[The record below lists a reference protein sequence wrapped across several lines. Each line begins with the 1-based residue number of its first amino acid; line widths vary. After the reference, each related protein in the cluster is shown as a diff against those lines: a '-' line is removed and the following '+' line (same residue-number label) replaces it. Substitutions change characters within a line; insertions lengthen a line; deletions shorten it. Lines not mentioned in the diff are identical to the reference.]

1 MNLCADGIGGIF
13 ITLYYMY
20 GSNNTVVC
28 CSAAI
33 LFLMIGLFGI
43 TYFMPES
50 PLWLLKMGRSGEAV
64 EIIKKIY
71 KLNGV
76 PVDET
81 EFEDSFKKS

>member
-1 MNLCADGIGGIF
+1 
-13 ITLYYMY
+13 
-20 GSNNTVVC
+20 
-28 CSAAI
+28 
-33 LFLMIGLFGI
+33 MIGLFGI